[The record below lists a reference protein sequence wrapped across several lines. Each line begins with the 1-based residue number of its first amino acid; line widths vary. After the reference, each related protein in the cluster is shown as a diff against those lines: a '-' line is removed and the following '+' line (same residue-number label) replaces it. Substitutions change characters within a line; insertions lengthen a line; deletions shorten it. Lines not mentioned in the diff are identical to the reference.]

1 MELVLVDD
9 DDDEDDASAMLIVVV
24 VIQLSF
30 ESDVLLVIVS
40 VVDRQAIEC
49 GRDELNFGDDVND
62 DDEDFRCK
70 YKRVNPGPVV

>member
-1 MELVLVDD
+1 MGLELVDD
-9 DDDEDDASAMLIVVV
+9 DDGSAIVIVVV
-24 VIQLSF
+24 GQHSF